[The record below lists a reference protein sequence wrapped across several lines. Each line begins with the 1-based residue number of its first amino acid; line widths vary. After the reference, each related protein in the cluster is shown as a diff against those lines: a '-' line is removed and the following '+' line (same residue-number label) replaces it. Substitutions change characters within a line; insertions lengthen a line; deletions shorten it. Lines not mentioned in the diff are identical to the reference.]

1 MCTAVIV
8 LIQTRP
14 HGSRSEGVAIPHY
27 NMRWSSG
34 SPFGV
39 VNVTENLAGFDCF
52 ANVLHLDSQWSI
64 SPKFFSPIPFF

>member
-1 MCTAVIV
+1 M
-8 LIQTRP
+8 
-14 HGSRSEGVAIPHY
+14 AIPHY

-39 VNVTENLAGFDCF
+39 VNVTENLAGLDCF

-64 SPKFFSPIPFF
+64 SPKFFLPIPFFDDSPKFYATNVLCYTVY